1 LLLFPV
7 EASGKLHIL
16 DHLLAHLYAK
26 KHKVLLFSQFTTVLD
41 ILQDYLTYREI
52 YKYERK
58 DVLSMDENVLYIKFI
73 GLDGSVRSEERFL
86 AINNFNVN
94 EDTFIFLL
102 STKAGMENRID
113 FYKVYIS
120 IFIKVVLV

>member
-1 LLLFPV
+1 
-7 EASGKLHIL
+7 
-16 DHLLAHLYAK
+16 
-26 KHKVLLFSQFTTVLD
+26 
-41 ILQDYLTYREI
+41 
-52 YKYERK
+52 
-58 DVLSMDENVLYIKFI
+58 MDENVLYIKSI

-120 IFIKVVLV
+120 IVIKVVLV